1 MSPNQAFIDALREW
15 LGLKPLYEG
24 SPGLVQEVEDDE
36 ARSRRQRER
45 FARGE
50 VTRRQSS

>member
-1 MSPNQAFIDALREW
+1 MSPNQAFIDALREY

-24 SPGLVQEVEDDE
+24 APGLVQEVEDDE

-45 FARGE
+45 MARE
-50 VTRRQSS
+50 LTRRQSS